1 MKQQYFILVLAH
13 SLHGKLRRVQ
23 IPQRVIYGVLA
34 LAVVGVFSVLG
45 AVTSYARMAWKVANY
60 NSLRQEISSLRVR
73 YQKLQSET
81 RQTHDQLA
89 NLQLFASEISM
100 AYGLKQKLE
109 GPADISSEGRLIPT
123 VQQSIAEY
131 DLLRSANLTSYYHR
145 YSRSWQTNT
154 RPALWP
160 VDGRLQGAFGR
171 RTDPFSGEGAIHTG
185 VDITAPIGT
194 PVRAA
199 ADGVV
204 VHAQL
209 VSGGYGRLVVIDHG
223 DGYQTYY
230 AHLSRFS
237 VIPGQEIRQGEVLGA
252 VGATGRVTAP
262 HLHYEVRRH
271 GNPENPVRYMGST
284 RIAQATKRD
293 FPF

>member
-23 IPQRVIYGVLA
+23 IPQRVIYVVLA
-34 LAVVGVFSVLG
+34 LAAVGVFSVLG

-60 NSLRQEISSLRVR
+60 NSLRQEIASLRAR

-81 RQTHDQLA
+81 RQTNDQLA

-100 AYGLKQKLE
+100 AYGLKQRLE

-123 VQQSIAEY
+123 IQESIEEY
-131 DLLRSANLTSYYHR
+131 DLLRTANLTSYYHR

-154 RPALWP
+154 RPSLWP
-160 VDGRLQGAFGR
+160 VDGRLEGAFGR
-171 RTDPFSGEGAIHTG
+171 RTDPFSGEGAIHRG
-185 VDITAPIGT
+185 VDICAPIGT

-204 VHAQL
+204 VHAQ
-209 VSGGYGRLVVIDHG
+209 VMSGFGRLVVIDHG
-223 DGYQTYY
+223 NGYQTYY
-230 AHLSRFS
+230 AHLSRFA

-252 VGATGRVTAP
+252 VGASGRVTAP

-284 RIAQATKRD
+284 RIAQAAKRD

>member
-23 IPQRVIYGVLA
+23 IPQRVIYAILA
-34 LAVVGVFSVLG
+34 LAAVGVFTVLG

-60 NSLRQEISSLRVR
+60 NSLRQEIASLRTR
-73 YQKLQSET
+73 YQRLQSET
-81 RQTHDQLA
+81 KQTNDQLA

-123 VQQSIAEY
+123 IQQSIQEY
-131 DLLRSANLTSYYHR
+131 DLLRTANITSYYHR
-145 YSRSWQTNT
+145 YSRPWLTNT
-154 RPALWP
+154 RPTIWP

-171 RTDPFSGEGAIHTG
+171 RTDPFSGEGALHLG

-204 VHAQL
+204 VHAQ
-209 VSGGYGRLVVIDHG
+209 VMSGYGRLVVIDHG
-223 DGYQTYY
+223 DEYQTYY
-230 AHLSRFS
+230 AHLSRFE
-237 VIPGQEIRQGEVLGA
+237 VIPGQEIRQGEVIGA
-252 VGATGRVTAP
+252 VGASGRVTAP

-271 GNPENPVRYMGST
+271 GNPENPARYMGST
-284 RIAQATKRD
+284 RIAQAAKRD